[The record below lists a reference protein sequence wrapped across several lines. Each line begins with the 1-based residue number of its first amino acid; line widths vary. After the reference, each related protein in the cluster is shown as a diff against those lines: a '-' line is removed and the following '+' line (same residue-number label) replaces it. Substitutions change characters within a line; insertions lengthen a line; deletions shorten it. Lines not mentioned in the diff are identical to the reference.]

1 MMTTQLQD
9 EAIKIN
15 PVDGSRRQQQP
26 GQRQHRPLIFLD
38 IDGVLNTTR
47 QSPQIHLEHHLV
59 SRLKYIA
66 ESTDALF
73 VLTTFWR
80 HFHEYIAYTLHR
92 HGINVSRH
100 MLPWPMGVTGGK
112 QCTKSFL
119 LYHQATITQQENNRQ
134 HRSDMKN
141 QDHKDDEMTE
151 ESVVDD
157 EVEYPSRAEEIEAWL
172 KKYGQKYLGG
182 SSGSSDVTMVCE
194 PEDAININDNVN
206 DDTNDDEYYNAS
218 NQGYEYHSSDWRYA
232 ILDDRL
238 SAAKPNS
245 PLFERFVFVNT
256 KTGLTELD
264 AERVIRL
271 LLFGDTSS

>member
-1 MMTTQLQD
+1 
-9 EAIKIN
+9 
-15 PVDGSRRQQQP
+15 
-26 GQRQHRPLIFLD
+26 
-38 IDGVLNTTR
+38 
-47 QSPQIHLEHHLV
+47 
-59 SRLKYIA
+59 
-66 ESTDALF
+66 
-73 VLTTFWR
+73 
-80 HFHEYIAYTLHR
+80 
-92 HGINVSRH
+92 

-119 LYHQATITQQENNRQ
+119 LYHQATMARQENNGQ
-134 HRSDMKN
+134 HRSEMKN
-141 QDHKDDEMTE
+141 QDHKGDEMTE

-157 EVEYPSRAEEIEAWL
+157 EVEYPSRADEIEAWL

-182 SSGSSDVTMVCE
+182 SGSSGISSSSDVTMVCE
-194 PEDAININDNVN
+194 PEDAVNINDDV
-206 DDTNDDEYYNAS
+206 NDDEYYDAT
-218 NQGYEYHSSDWRYA
+218 NQGYEYHSSDWKYA

-256 KTGLTELD
+256 KTGLTKSD